1 MRSLVLTVLVLAV
14 LLLQGCTLVDIELQ
28 PRIRPLREE
37 TVEGEGK
44 AKILL
49 MDVSG
54 VLADETGSVVLGT
67 PPPRVPIVAR
77 VREELQKA
85 EDDDEVRALIVR
97 INSPGG
103 TITASDL
110 IYREIEVFKT
120 RRKVP
125 VITIMMDVAASGGY
139 YAALAGDTIMAL
151 PTTVTGSI
159 GVVMLTVN
167 AQGLMEKIGVAPL
180 AIKSGAMKDA
190 GSPFRPLTEQER
202 AVFQSVIDQMYTRF
216 VSLIVRSR
224 RMPEEK
230 VRAAADGR
238 IYTAEQAK
246 ALGLVDE
253 IGYMDDAVAAA
264 RKAAGVAQARVV
276 MYHRP
281 KEYRSN
287 YYSTAPAPTPGV
299 DTTLQQLTAL
309 VNGSGARFL
318 YLWWP

>member
-1 MRSLVLTVLVLAV
+1 MRTLAA
-14 LLLQGCTLVDIELQ
+14 LISAALILQGCSLIDIELQ
-28 PRIRPLREE
+28 PRIRPLEEE
-37 TVEGEGK
+37 TVEGQGK
-44 AKILL
+44 TKILL

-54 VLADETGSVVLGT
+54 VLADETGGIVLGS

-85 EDDDEVRALIVR
+85 SEDESVKALVVR

-110 IYREIEVFKT
+110 IYREIDVFKT
-120 RRKVP
+120 RRKIP
-125 VITIMMDVAASGGY
+125 VIAITMDVGASGGY
-139 YAALAGDTIMAL
+139 YVALAADTIMAL

-180 AIKSGAMKDA
+180 AIKSGTMKDA
-190 GSPFRPLTEQER
+190 GSPFRPLTDQER
-202 AVFQSVIDQMYTRF
+202 TVFQSVIDQMYGRF
-216 VSLIVRSR
+216 VSLIARSR
-224 RMPEEK
+224 KLSEEQ
-230 VRAAADGR
+230 VRTFADGR

-253 IGYMDDAVAAA
+253 IGYMDEVLAAA
-264 RKAAGVAQARVV
+264 RKAAGVEEARVI

-281 KEYRSN
+281 KEYRAN
-287 YYSTAPAPTPGV
+287 FYSAAPTPTPGV
-299 DTTLQQLTAL
+299 ESSLQQLTTL
-309 VNGSGARFL
+309 VSGSGPRFL